1 MICITKDQK
10 RRVFIVGSGCLFMPM
25 HSVIPLN
32 AVPITGKVMRH
43 SDTANCMN
51 IGIQSPLSTL
61 EEEVD
66 SAEEDYYVVTLVCS

>member
-1 MICITKDQK
+1 MICIIKDQK
-10 RRVFIVGSGCLFMPM
+10 RRVFIVGSGCLYMPM

-32 AVPITGKVMRH
+32 AVLSTGKVMRL

-51 IGIQSPLSTL
+51 IGIQSPLSTS

-66 SAEEDYYVVTLVCS
+66 SAEEDYYVATSVCS